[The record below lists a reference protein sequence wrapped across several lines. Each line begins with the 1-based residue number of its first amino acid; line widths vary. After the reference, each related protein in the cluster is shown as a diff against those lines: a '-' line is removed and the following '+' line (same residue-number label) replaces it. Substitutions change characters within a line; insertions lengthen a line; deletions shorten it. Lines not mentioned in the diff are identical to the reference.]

1 MPQRAFGVNF
11 SSTATNYPTFVN
23 ASIAAHPGVAVS
35 STITGGFATGLSVK
49 GVGNASAA
57 TAVATAAG
65 VDRIAVNGVFY
76 KINQVLLP
84 Q

>member
-1 MPQRAFGVNF
+1 MTQRAFAVNF

-23 ASIAAHPGVAVS
+23 ASIPTHPGIAVS
-35 STITGGFATGLSVK
+35 STITGGFASALSVK
-49 GVGNASAA
+49 GVGNPSAA
-57 TAVATAAG
+57 AAIPTAAG
-65 VDRIAVNGVFY
+65 VDRPAVNGVFY